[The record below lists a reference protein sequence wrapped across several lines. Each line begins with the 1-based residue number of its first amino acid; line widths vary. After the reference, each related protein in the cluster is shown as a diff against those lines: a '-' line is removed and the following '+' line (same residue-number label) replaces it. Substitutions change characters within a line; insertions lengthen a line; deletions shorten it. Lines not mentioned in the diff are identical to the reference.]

1 MFSNTKVVVEQSEE
15 DEPLIQ
21 VVVPVPKHER
31 VSLTKSNKNT
41 EKIL

>member
-1 MFSNTKVVVEQSEE
+1 MFSNTKVVCEQNEE

-21 VVVPVPKHER
+21 VVIPIPKPEK
-31 VSLTKSNKNT
+31 VTLAKSNKNT

>member
-1 MFSNTKVVVEQSEE
+1 MFSNTKVVVEQNEE

-21 VVVPVPKHER
+21 VVVPVPKNER